1 MHDINRLA
9 QNIRDFRCQRRMTQG
24 ELADKLFVTTQNVS
38 KWERGKSAPDVENLC
53 KLAAA
58 LQVSVDALLGY
69 CVPSEEGKVLLAVDG
84 GGTKTE
90 FVLFTESGQV
100 LERLTLGGSNP
111 NSVGMEKTLETL
123 SEGVEKML
131 AVRSDLAAF
140 YAGVAGCTNLEHQRT
155 IRTYM
160 KKRFPGM
167 GFDIQ
172 SDILNVMHSAECG
185 EKCITVICG
194 TGSIVYV
201 RTGEGMHR
209 LGGWG
214 YLFDSAGSGYDLGR
228 DAVCAA
234 LAQNDG
240 IGPETRIKPLLEA
253 RLGGN
258 VWAMVNRLYAMPKD
272 QIAALS
278 SIVLQA
284 WDEGDAVAAQILQ
297 KNMDRLAFLIN
308 SAVEK
313 YDCGEDVI
321 FAGGLTARRDLLE
334 KLLFPKIAPHLK
346 PVFASLPQIY
356 GACICCVRQ
365 FGQQKDGFEEN
376 FSISYQ
382 KKIGGEAHAENR
394 NA

>member
-272 QIAALS
+272 QNRRAVVHRAAGVGRGRCGGRTDSAEEYGQAGLPYQQRRGEIRLRRGCDICGRPDGATGPAGKTALS
-278 SIVLQA
+278 ENCTASQTGVCVASADLRRVHLLCQTVRTA
-284 WDEGDAVAAQILQ
+284 EGRI
-297 KNMDRLAFLIN
+297 
-308 SAVEK
+308 
-313 YDCGEDVI
+313 
-321 FAGGLTARRDLLE
+321 RREFFHQL
-334 KLLFPKIAPHLK
+334 
-346 PVFASLPQIY
+346 S
-356 GACICCVRQ
+356 
-365 FGQQKDGFEEN
+365 EEN
-376 FSISYQ
+376 RRGSTC
-382 KKIGGEAHAENR
+382 
-394 NA
+394 